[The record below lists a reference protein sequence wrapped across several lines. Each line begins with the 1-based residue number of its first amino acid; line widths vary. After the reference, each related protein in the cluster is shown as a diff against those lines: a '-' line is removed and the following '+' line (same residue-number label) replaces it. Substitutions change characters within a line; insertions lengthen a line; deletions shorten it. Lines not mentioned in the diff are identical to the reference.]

1 MKILENKVIIVTGGT
16 GVLGGSFVT
25 AIAAAGGKVVIIGRN
40 KERLEEKKKEVI
52 EKGGEA
58 LAIAADVMKE
68 EELLAAKGTILSTY
82 GKIDGLVNAA
92 GGNVPEALLKPQ
104 DDIFEMN
111 IPGLKKALELNLWG
125 SIVPTQIFGKAM
137 KEEGGTIV
145 NISSV
150 SSKTILT
157 RVLGYGM
164 GKAAIDNYTQW
175 FAVEAAQ
182 RFGDKIR
189 MNSITPGFFLTEQN
203 RKMLTNEDGS
213 LTERGNKI
221 IAATP
226 YRRFGKPEELNG
238 ALIWLLSDESRFVSG
253 TTVTVDGAFTVFGG
267 V

>member
-1 MKILENKVIIVTGGT
+1 MKALDKKVIIVTGGT

-40 KERLEEKKKEVI
+40 KERLEQKQKEVI
-52 EKGGEA
+52 ENGGEA

-68 EELLAAKGTILSTY
+68 EELQAAKETILTSY

-92 GGNVPEALLKPQ
+92 GGNVPEALVKPQ

-125 SIVPTQIFGKAM
+125 SIVPTQIFGQAM
-137 KEEGGTIV
+137 KENGGAIV

-150 SSKTILT
+150 SSKTVLT

-189 MNSITPGFFLTEQN
+189 INSITPGFFLTEQN
-203 RKMLTNEDGS
+203 RRMLTNEDGS

-226 YRRFGKPEELNG
+226 YGRFGKPEELNG